1 MPANSRGR
9 VSLRWLARLGSAAFG
24 NEHTK
29 GSPRGRGGPGRCGKA
44 PGGCY
49 LFLHW
54 VNPQTCARIRA
65 GRRSLPLAPAGRG
78 REESAGLGSPAVA
91 TGKPSA
97 SPSPGRRGLRSLQGG
112 GEGRGA
118 GSGEDTQ
125 TFRCGRNGNG
135 CVEVEKSELLFL
147 Y

>member
-1 MPANSRGR
+1 MPANSRRGR
-9 VSLRWLARLGSAAFG
+9 ASLRWLAPRLLGMSTPREALAGEADLAAA
-24 NEHTK
+24 
-29 GSPRGRGGPGRCGKA
+29 GRPL
-44 PGGCY
+44 GGCY

-54 VNPQTCARIRA
+54 VNPQMCARIRA
-65 GRRSLPLAPAGRG
+65 AHRSLPLAPAGRG
-78 REESAGLGSPAVA
+78 WEESAGLGSPAKA
-91 TGKPSA
+91 TGEPWA
-97 SPSPGRRGLRSLQGG
+97 SPSPGHRGLRSLQGG

-135 CVEVEKSELLFL
+135 CVEMGKSELLFL